1 MWRGFMHS
9 IENCIPLLSKFLL
22 AYSVPGTGLET
33 ACVSKGVET
42 PPPTPNLTF
51 HIT

>member
-1 MWRGFMHS
+1 MRRGFMHR
-9 IENCIPLLSKFLL
+9 IENCIPPLSKFLL

-33 ACVSKGVET
+33 PCVSKGVET
-42 PPPTPNLTF
+42 PSPTPNLTF